1 MNCFFTIF
9 KKVSLTNQQSI
20 INNIPFYKMSSINI
34 NMSSITT
41 SSNISLLNLQNPA
54 LYSKLENYIDFVRN
68 VHLGD
73 TYVCFQTQSVIT
85 RINQEFILSLNK
97 ESGKTLCL
105 DIDFAYKNN
114 VPIYKYVGPK
124 VEDINNKKKN
134 FEHLAKF
141 LFDARL
147 IQTEECDGL
156 AFVGE
161 DYIER

>member
-1 MNCFFTIF
+1 
-9 KKVSLTNQQSI
+9 
-20 INNIPFYKMSSINI
+20 
-34 NMSSITT
+34 MSSITINMNV
-41 SSNISLLNLQNPA
+41 SSIVSLLDLQNPA
-54 LYSKLENYIDFVRN
+54 LYSKLECYLDFVRN

-85 RINQEFILSLNK
+85 RINREFILSLNT
-97 ESGKTLCL
+97 ESGKTMCL

-134 FEHLAKF
+134 YEHLAKF
-141 LFDARL
+141 LLDARL

-161 DYIER
+161 DYREKEREEVRERRDIFDNLFDCQTF

>member
-1 MNCFFTIF
+1 
-9 KKVSLTNQQSI
+9 
-20 INNIPFYKMSSINI
+20 MSST
-34 NMSSITT
+34 NMSSIST
-41 SSNISLLNLQNPA
+41 SSIVSLEDLQNSA
-54 LYSKLENYIDFVRN
+54 LYSKLENYIDFVKN

-85 RINQEFILSLNK
+85 RINREFILSLNK
-97 ESGKTLCL
+97 ESGKTMCL

-124 VEDINNKKKN
+124 VEDINNKKRN
-134 FEHLAKF
+134 YEHLAKF
-141 LFDARL
+141 LLDARL

-161 DYIER
+161 DFREDVKNRRDIFDNLFDL

>member
-1 MNCFFTIF
+1 
-9 KKVSLTNQQSI
+9 
-20 INNIPFYKMSSINI
+20 
-34 NMSSITT
+34 MSSITINMNV
-41 SSNISLLNLQNPA
+41 SSIVSLLDLQNPA

-68 VHLGD
+68 DHLGD

-85 RINQEFILSLNK
+85 RINREFILSLNT
-97 ESGKTLCL
+97 ESGKTMCL
-105 DIDFAYKNN
+105 DLDFAYKNN

-124 VEDINNKKKN
+124 VEEINKKKKN
-134 FEHLAKF
+134 YEHLAKF

-161 DYIER
+161 DYREKEREEVRERRDIFDNLFDCQTF